1 MSSKLVISALPS
13 RVLNFRPKCPGCT
26 PENLADPESRPCSFY
41 DCPGLPPEL
50 HVTCDLCMYD
60 FAAGSGLVKCDH
72 RTCET
77 AQRLRQNVA
86 TYRDWL
92 QLIAAERA
100 PR

>member
-1 MSSKLVISALPS
+1 
-13 RVLNFRPKCPGCT
+13 
-26 PENLADPESRPCSFY
+26 
-41 DCPGLPPEL
+41 
-50 HVTCDLCMYD
+50 MYD